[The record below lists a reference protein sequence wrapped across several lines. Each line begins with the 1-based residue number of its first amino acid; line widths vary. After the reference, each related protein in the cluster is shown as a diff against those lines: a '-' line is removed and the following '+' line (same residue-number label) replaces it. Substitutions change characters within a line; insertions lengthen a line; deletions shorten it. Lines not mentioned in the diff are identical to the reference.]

1 MPSPRFA
8 MARKRRSH
16 LFKLKRSTS
25 TFQLHGNAKASCRQS
40 LDLTASRMH
49 AHVPPKAVGTQAGPR
64 DTNSLYH
71 NRWISVL
78 LRNSSTA
85 GNLGAGW
92 EYRGQAVLT
101 LLTRTRAKASQMVC
115 RVASATVSSPRIP
128 LSDRYPLDTVLRRIT
143 ASNQPMASAQ
153 GQQPRPR
160 PWNPNIHTLQ
170 HTHGL
175 IHFYAKFPLISG
187 VKYNGFGKMISA
199 AFSSNHQLYGIHIS
213 ELLTQKP
220 LVFAAGIF
228 GAKAMLNVQD
238 TSEMLRRQWA
248 VLSVDPAA
256 LQRTCASALFT
267 ELHGFNEDDWD
278 EMDYAVS
285 SATSLRLA
293 DTGTTFENSCF
304 HDRLVGDLSVR
315 RKSRFPPMLPRDNEG
330 LYGFRRPPVEYPIAV
345 VLSLQVF
352 LFDLE
357 YMCKYLRILS
367 EANDLS
373 SPSSIGSAST
383 GFPANSESK
392 RFLCFLAYQLKMCYF
407 LCLEPVALEIH
418 HVHLRYCASRELQ
431 EGYNPN
437 LLETGK
443 KQMDADSESSNG
455 KEGYP
460 ANGDFGQL
468 SSLRRSSLLPH
479 YPRHKTSHTITIT
492 NLQNV
497 QGATSTN
504 TSSSATS
511 TAPEQSVQPVPQPQ
525 PRRRGTS

>member
-1 MPSPRFA
+1 MYKFTDRYCIKLKS
-8 MARKRRSH
+8 KYSLH

-92 EYRGQAVLT
+92 NIE
-101 LLTRTRAKASQMVC
+101 
-115 RVASATVSSPRIP
+115 
-128 LSDRYPLDTVLRRIT
+128 DRLFEGLQRRI
-143 ASNQPMASAQ
+143 SLWH
-153 GQQPRPR
+153 PRRDNSPDLALES
-160 PWNPNIHTLQ
+160 NIHTLQ

-256 LQRTCASALFT
+256 LQRTFCVDWRTPEQLSKILASTIAL
-267 ELHGFNEDDWD
+267 L
-278 EMDYAVS
+278 
-285 SATSLRLA
+285 ATYPSGESL
-293 DTGTTFENSCF
+293 
-304 HDRLVGDLSVR
+304 V
-315 RKSRFPPMLPRDNEG
+315 FPNASKRQRGVIWIQEAARG
-330 LYGFRRPPVEYPIAV
+330 IPIAV

-357 YMCKYLRILS
+357 YMCKYLRIL
-367 EANDLS
+367 
-373 SPSSIGSAST
+373 
-383 GFPANSESK
+383 K
-392 RFLCFLAYQLKMCYF
+392 
-407 LCLEPVALEIH
+407 PVALEIH

-455 KEGYP
+455 KKDILQTATLASFRLCVAVPCFRTTRGIRLTY
-460 ANGDFGQL
+460 
-468 SSLRRSSLLPH
+468 H
-479 YPRHKTSHTITIT
+479 Y
-492 NLQNV
+492 
-497 QGATSTN
+497 
-504 TSSSATS
+504 
-511 TAPEQSVQPVPQPQ
+511 
-525 PRRRGTS
+525 